1 METIALLVTSLLFGG
16 MTLFSFGFA
25 AFVFFLRFRLNFLGQ

>member
-1 METIALLVTSLLFGG
+1 MTTIALLTTALLFGG

-25 AFVFFLRFRLNFLGQ
+25 AFFVYISPS